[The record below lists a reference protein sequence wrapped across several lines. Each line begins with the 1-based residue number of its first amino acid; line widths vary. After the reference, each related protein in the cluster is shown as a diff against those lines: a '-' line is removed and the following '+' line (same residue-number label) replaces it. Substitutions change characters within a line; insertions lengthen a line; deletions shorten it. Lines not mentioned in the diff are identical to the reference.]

1 MQKRIGI
8 VGAENSHATLIA
20 HILNVDRD
28 VPGFSVTHVWG
39 ETDELAQKAAREAGI
54 PHIVADPR
62 EMVGQVDAAVV
73 DHRDGKHHAAA
84 ATPFVEAGVPVF
96 VDKPFCTDLQEGLE
110 LVRLARA
117 RRVAIT
123 SFSTLPL
130 EPSVQ
135 AFADHMRV
143 IGRLR
148 SLTTAGPCD
157 IDGPYSGVFF
167 YGVHQVE
174 VMLKLVEVR
183 PVSVSATRNGS
194 DGVAV
199 VTFDRD
205 IIVSINCLNEW
216 WGGGGFHA
224 FACGD
229 EGMHNAHLA
238 SEGKPLLAGAQ
249 LFCKMFET
257 GVEPVPTGR
266 YLTAVAVLTAMQE
279 SFATGVPVSVARVP
293 EL

>member
-1 MQKRIGI
+1 MRIGI
-8 VGAENSHATLIA
+8 VGAENSHTTLIA
-20 HILNVDRD
+20 RILNVDRD
-28 VPGFSVTHVWG
+28 VPGFTVTHVWG
-39 ETDELAQKAAREAGI
+39 ETDEFAQKAAREAEI
-54 PHIVADPR
+54 RHIVADPR
-62 EMVGQVDAAVV
+62 EMVGQVEAAIV

-84 ATPFVEAGVPVF
+84 ARLFIEAGVPVF
-96 VDKPFCTDLQEGLE
+96 VDKPFCTDLEEGLE

-117 RRVAIT
+117 KGVAIT

-130 EPSVQ
+130 EPSVCR
-135 AFADHMRV
+135 FADGLSQL
-143 IGRLR
+143 GRLR
-148 SLTTAGPCD
+148 SLSTVGPCD

-174 VMLKLVEVR
+174 VMLKLIEAR
-183 PVSVSATRNGS
+183 PLSVTATRNGS

-199 VTFDRD
+199 VTFDD
-205 IIVSINCLNEW
+205 SAVVSINCLEEW
-216 WGGGGFHA
+216 WGGGGFHV

-229 EGMHNAHLA
+229 EGTHGAHLV
-238 SEGKPLLAGAQ
+238 SEEKPFLTGVK

-257 GVEPVPTGR
+257 GAEPVPTAR

-279 SFATGVPVSVARVP
+279 SFATGAPVSVARVP